1 MVVIEMFSDI
11 IEKNNEAKSF
21 LVDSNKTL
29 DNGEMY
35 IEDGNNNKVTDEILE
50 SIEDVEKKTN
60 TIYDDI
66 NSINADIQSFNDA
79 ILESRRIRQEEL
91 KSDDPGDPEL
101 DIRDIL

>member
-1 MVVIEMFSDI
+1 MFSDI

-21 LVDSNKTL
+21 LIDSNKTL

>member
-1 MVVIEMFSDI
+1 MFSDI
-11 IEKNNEAKSF
+11 VEKNNEAKSY

-50 SIEDVEKKTN
+50 SIESVEKKTN

-66 NSINADIQSFNDA
+66 NSINADIQSLNDA

>member
-1 MVVIEMFSDI
+1 MFSDI

-21 LVDSNKTL
+21 LIDSNKTL
-29 DNGEMY
+29 DNGETY

>member
-1 MVVIEMFSDI
+1 MFSDI

-35 IEDGNNNKVTDEILE
+35 IEDGNDNKVTDEILE

>member
-1 MVVIEMFSDI
+1 MFSDI

-35 IEDGNNNKVTDEILE
+35 
-50 SIEDVEKKTN
+50 IEDVEKKTN

>member
-1 MVVIEMFSDI
+1 MFSDI

-35 IEDGNNNKVTDEILE
+35 IEEGNNNKVTDEILE

-66 NSINADIQSFNDA
+66 NSINGDIQSFNDA

>member
-1 MVVIEMFSDI
+1 MFSDI

>member
-1 MVVIEMFSDI
+1 MFSDI

-79 ILESRRIRQEEL
+79 ALVNRFLADL
-91 KSDDPGDPEL
+91 KAPFALTANSL
-101 DIRDIL
+101 

>member
-1 MVVIEMFSDI
+1 MFSDI

-50 SIEDVEKKTN
+50 SIEAVEKLIIEEDNKTEEP
-60 TIYDDI
+60 
-66 NSINADIQSFNDA
+66 Q
-79 ILESRRIRQEEL
+79 QEENIIL
-91 KSDDPGDPEL
+91 DDSNKEDSKLLEDEYYEL
-101 DIRDIL
+101 DGF

>member
-1 MVVIEMFSDI
+1 MFSDI

-35 IEDGNNNKVTDEILE
+35 IEDGNDNKVTDEILE

-66 NSINADIQSFNDA
+66 NSINGDIQSFNDA

>member
-1 MVVIEMFSDI
+1 MFSDI

-21 LVDSNKTL
+21 LIDSNKTL

-35 IEDGNNNKVTDEILE
+35 IEDGNDNKVTDEILE

-66 NSINADIQSFNDA
+66 NSINGDIQSFNDA

>member
-35 IEDGNNNKVTDEILE
+35 IEDGNDNKVTDEILE

-91 KSDDPGDPEL
+91 KSDDPGDSEL

>member
-1 MVVIEMFSDI
+1 MFSDI

-35 IEDGNNNKVTDEILE
+35 IEDGNDNKVTDEILE

-91 KSDDPGDPEL
+91 KSDDPGDSEL

>member
-1 MVVIEMFSDI
+1 MFSDI

-60 TIYDDI
+60 NIYDDI

>member
-1 MVVIEMFSDI
+1 MFSDI

-66 NSINADIQSFNDA
+66 NSINGDIQSFNDA

>member
-1 MVVIEMFSDI
+1 MFSDI

-21 LVDSNKTL
+21 LIDSNKTL

-35 IEDGNNNKVTDEILE
+35 IEDGNDNKVTDEILE

-66 NSINADIQSFNDA
+66 NSINADIQSFNDS

-91 KSDDPGDPEL
+91 KSGDTEDPEL

>member
-1 MVVIEMFSDI
+1 MFSDI

-35 IEDGNNNKVTDEILE
+35 IEDGNDNKVTDEILE
-50 SIEDVEKKTN
+50 SIEDVEKTTN

>member
-1 MVVIEMFSDI
+1 MFSDI

-35 IEDGNNNKVTDEILE
+35 IEDGNDNKVTDEILE

-91 KSDDPGDPEL
+91 KSDNPGDPEL